1 MSWVSSTD
9 LAVPARMLHILSTN
23 QTHRLLQTSLLSS
36 WRAARPA
43 LMLQQ
48 TEAAHQAALVPHPA
62 EAWSAAEQS
71 WLRKHSRWEQGT
83 SDLPLMTYHECSGFK
98 LAQWKPR
105 CNRIVAEGPAD
116 LNHPAVWRQGNRQY
130 GFQACASS
138 SSPPRTG
145 LPLLRLGTRPSR
157 QATNAVINLHFSLL
171 LL

>member
-1 MSWVSSTD
+1 MSWVSSTA
-9 LAVPARMLHILSTN
+9 LAVPARMLHMLSTN

-62 EAWSAAEQS
+62 EAWSAAEQC

-83 SDLPLMTYHECSGFK
+83 SDLPLMTYHERSGFK

-105 CNRIVAEGPAD
+105 CNHIVAEGPAD
-116 LNHPAVWRQGNRQY
+116 LNHPVVWRQGTGNIAFRHVPPAAAPEGQ
-130 GFQACASS
+130 G
-138 SSPPRTG
+138 SPCCTWEPG
-145 LPLLRLGTRPSR
+145 PAGRLQMQR
-157 QATNAVINLHFSLL
+157 
-171 LL
+171 